1 MRMRPIRSASTLPR
15 SYLRCAPRTR
25 TGAPLRA
32 VWSSPSSHPML
43 RTRPARRPSV
53 RSLSVPARHRCAAA
67 VWPQPIHPVS
77 AGADR
82 SAVLRPPGVG
92 KARATILP
100 LRALLWARRPPRL
113 RAVRPEA
120 PPSHRAPTPRKSLW
134 RCLRCER
141 RRHCLLRVQSLH
153 AKSSQWELGES
164 QHSKETA
171 PEKAKSRNATHF
183 SRFLSN
189 PGAATAASPGPGPG
203 TAATL
208 YIPLPHYGGRPEL
221 RFWGS
226 SNTGPSRARAWPA
239 WRPPRR
245 WACASP
251 PSGSPT
257 PMGPAIPSNPD
268 RADRETS
275 GEAAPGPGPLPRTP
289 EPPPEPGPRRTGRG
303 TSATGF
309 VGEVAQWGAA
319 SGSRCK
325 TPRGPAASMMEAA
338 FVSGTS
344 AASPWRGPGQARSG
358 PTSRC

>member
-113 RAVRPEA
+113 RAVRPELL
-120 PPSHRAPTPRKSLW
+120 PSHRAPTPRKSLW
-134 RCLRCER
+134 RCLRCAR

-183 SRFLSN
+183 SRFLSS
-189 PGAATAASPGPGPG
+189 PGLATAG
-203 TAATL
+203 
-208 YIPLPHYGGRPEL
+208 L
-221 RFWGS
+221 RAVLDPTRRFI
-226 SNTGPSRARAWPA
+226 TGAVQRSVSGAHQTRARSRARAWPG

-245 WACASP
+245 WACASS
-251 PSGSPT
+251 PSGSRT
-257 PMGPAIPSNPD
+257 QMGPALRVLNLPTRTELTVRPPG
-268 RADRETS
+268 RPR
-275 GEAAPGPGPLPRTP
+275 PGPGPIPAPSSRPAKLGPVGRQPLMRRTR
-289 EPPPEPGPRRTGRG
+289 PEPGFRR
-303 TSATGF
+303 
-309 VGEVAQWGAA
+309 V
-319 SGSRCK
+319 
-325 TPRGPAASMMEAA
+325 
-338 FVSGTS
+338 
-344 AASPWRGPGQARSG
+344 
-358 PTSRC
+358 

>member
-208 YIPLPHYGGRPEL
+208 YIPLTHYGGRP
-221 RFWGS
+221 
-226 SNTGPSRARAWPA
+226 SRAPFLGLVKYGPVPSSSMAGLAPA
-239 WRPPRR
+239 E
-245 WACASP
+245 A
-251 PSGSPT
+251 
-257 PMGPAIPSNPD
+257 MGVREPALRIPDPNGAGHPQQ
-268 RADRETS
+268 
-275 GEAAPGPGPLPRTP
+275 PG
-289 EPPPEPGPRRTGRG
+289 
-303 TSATGF
+303 
-309 VGEVAQWGAA
+309 
-319 SGSRCK
+319 
-325 TPRGPAASMMEAA
+325 
-338 FVSGTS
+338 
-344 AASPWRGPGQARSG
+344 
-358 PTSRC
+358 

>member
-43 RTRPARRPSV
+43 RTRPARRPSI

-113 RAVRPEA
+113 RAVRPELL
-120 PPSHRAPTPRKSLW
+120 PSHRAPTPRKSLW

-208 YIPLPHYGGRPEL
+208 YIPLTHYGGRPSRAPFL
-221 RFWGS
+221 GLVKYGPVPS
-226 SNTGPSRARAWPA
+226 SSMAGLAPTEAMGGRARA
-239 WRPPRR
+239 RPPDLR
-245 WACASP
+245 P
-251 PSGSPT
+251 Q
-257 PMGPAIPSNPD
+257 MGPALRVRVLILPNRTELTVRP
-268 RADRETS
+268 
-275 GEAAPGPGPLPRTP
+275 PGRPRPGRGPLPHPRAAPPSSAPSAGSPSHAPDAPRTWFP
-289 EPPPEPGPRRTGRG
+289 
-303 TSATGF
+303 
-309 VGEVAQWGAA
+309 
-319 SGSRCK
+319 
-325 TPRGPAASMMEAA
+325 PRGR
-338 FVSGTS
+338 F
-344 AASPWRGPGQARSG
+344 
-358 PTSRC
+358 